1 MPAFTG
7 IARKQLLN
15 EIVDLTGADP
25 AHGQYG
31 TQLYGNPSTT
41 QFIVPLSLFFTKHPS
56 MYLPLAAVAGT
67 QEIQIEIHL
76 RPLETL
82 LQYVHTLD
90 TAYTASQTDYDEF
103 VIESKP
109 KGVTATNGKS
119 PAAISIE
126 SMQPYCQ
133 YVHLT
138 EPEKQAIAAKP
149 RHSRLFKQI
158 QSMLNESVT
167 MPAGSGYVTKTD
179 VKFDLSFLHPVQTLF
194 LVLRDPDDIS
204 ENSYFKY
211 HGQPGD
217 DIWITGWD
225 LVLNGQSR
233 MTDKMTHTYQTQ
245 RLAVQ
250 SFGAP
255 HRSQGSTE
263 FRKTLMIN
271 FALNPT
277 ALNPSGHINFSNVA
291 TQQLKL
297 DFKGL
302 AGKTYRLDIYAVGLN
317 WIEFVNGSAMVAFN

>member
-1 MPAFTG
+1 MVQRLEVCPGFYRQVSG
-7 IARKQLLN
+7 YLQ
-15 EIVDLTGADP
+15 
-25 AHGQYG
+25 
-31 TQLYGNPSTT
+31 GNPSTT

-67 QEIQIEIHL
+67 QEIQIEVHL

-82 LQYVHTLD
+82 LQYVHEVV
-90 TAYTASQTDYDEF
+90 TASGAGSVNECRLLK
-103 VIESKP
+103 SP
-109 KGVTATNGKS
+109 KGVTATNGKTV
-119 PAAISIE
+119 PAISIE
-126 SMQPYCQ
+126 SMQLYCQ

-158 QSMLNESVT
+158 QSMLNESIT

-211 HGQPGD
+211 HGKPGD